1 MTAEQHVQSLVRGLS
16 VIRSFDAQHPSLTL
30 SEVATRTGM
39 PRAAA
44 RRFLLTLVDVG
55 YVRTAGK
62 AFELTPRVLELG
74 VSYLSALGLP
84 EIAQP
89 HLEALSA
96 QVGESVSVAVLDG
109 TDIVYVARAA
119 GRRIMSV
126 DITIGTRFPAYAT
139 GLGRVLIAAL
149 PEGEWEQH
157 LPQPPLTRFTPRTV
171 TTASD
176 LFAELRAAR
185 EQGWAHA
192 DGELE
197 EGLHSLAVALNG
209 PAGLLGAINIATGP
223 VRAHPHL
230 SDDELLQH
238 LRGAASAI
246 EADYA
251 AARLTR

>member
-1 MTAEQHVQSLVRGLS
+1 MTAEQHVQSLVRGLA

-30 SEVATRTGM
+30 SEVAAHAGIS
-39 PRAAA
+39 RAAA

-55 YVRTAGK
+55 YVRTVGK
-62 AFELTPRVLELG
+62 SFELTPRVLELG

-84 EIAQP
+84 DIAQP

-126 DITIGTRFPAYAT
+126 DITTGTRFPAYAT
-139 GLGRVLIAAL
+139 ALGRILIAAL
-149 PEGEWEQH
+149 PEDEWEKH
-157 LPQPPLTRFTPRTV
+157 LPKPPLTRFTPQTL
-171 TTASD
+171 TTTPQ
-176 LFAELRAAR
+176 LHAELRAAR
-185 EQGWAHA
+185 EQGWARA

-197 EGLHSLAVALNG
+197 EGLHSLAMALTG
-209 PAGLLGAINIATGP
+209 PQGPLGAINIATGP

-230 SDDELLQH
+230 TADQLLES
-238 LRGAASAI
+238 LRAAASAI

-251 AARLTR
+251 AVRLTR